1 MFGLDETLKYHPYG
15 SYINLGSG
23 TEKLSTLAVEKPG
36 SNPLAGDAYLFFSK
50 DKTCVKILRW
60 NIDGYI
66 LYEKRLER
74 GTFELPRFKPGQRW
88 IELEWRHFLM
98 IMSGIPLKYAKFR
111 KRLDITI

>member
-1 MFGLDETLKYHPYG
+1 MFGLDERLKYHLYA

-23 TEKLSTLAVEKPG
+23 TEKLSTLAVGKPG

-50 DKTCVKILRW
+50 DRTCVKILRW

-74 GTFELPRFKPGQRW
+74 GTFELPRFKPGERW
-88 IELEWRHFLM
+88 IELEWRHFFM
-98 IMSGIPLKYAKFR
+98 IMVRHPVEVCKV
-111 KRLDITI
+111 